1 MLALNPNPSSSRTSN
16 IIIMAKKAPVQ
27 ATLSFDESESGSA
40 FSFISPVKDPN
51 PLPPKE
57 PSVITVSEL
66 GERIR
71 DVLDC
76 ELLTGITVTGEVTG
90 YRPNSSG
97 HLYFSLTEKGETDAA
112 VSCVMWKYAAKHLAF
127 PLKDGLAVNITGHV
141 DYYPPSGRM
150 QFIVKK
156 IEPAAGGKT
165 GLYLQKEMWKKQLE
179 AEGTIPRPES
189 EKRDPPLFPKCVG
202 VVTSRTGSVLQDIRN
217 VLSRRYPLPILLAP
231 AQVQGAG
238 AEVSIVSAIESL
250 QGKVDVI
257 IVARGGGSF
266 EDLFVFN
273 HPDVVRAIRRS
284 KVPIISAVG
293 HETDTTLSDF
303 ASDRRVPT
311 PSAAAETVVP
321 DRTVLL
327 NNLEEYRRRM
337 HDRARGIISTNKSA
351 VAELKMR
358 VDPSRLSRRLDM
370 MHQQTA
376 DLEERI
382 KSAFSSR
389 LKVEADCLVQL
400 RKSIFKGAKTRIR
413 TAVLE
418 LSAQKEKI
426 LSCDPKKPLERGYAL
441 VQMNGAVIRSK
452 EQLKKDDHLTL
463 CLSDGEVTAIVEKIS

>member
-1 MLALNPNPSSSRTSN
+1 
-16 IIIMAKKAPVQ
+16 MAKKAPVQ

-40 FSFISPVKDPN
+40 FSLISPVKDPN

-57 PSVITVSEL
+57 PSVLTVSEL

-150 QFIVKK
+150 QFIVRK

-337 HDRARGIISTNKSA
+337 HDRARGIISTNRSA

-382 KSAFSSR
+382 KSAFSRR
-389 LKVEADCLVQL
+389 LKVEADGLEQL
-400 RKSIFKGAKTRIR
+400 RNSIFKGAKTRIS

-426 LSCDPKKPLERGYAL
+426 LSCDPKKPLEGGYAL

-452 EQLKKDDHLTL
+452 EQLKKDDRLTL

>member
-1 MLALNPNPSSSRTSN
+1 
-16 IIIMAKKAPVQ
+16 MAKKAPVQ

-51 PLPPKE
+51 PLPKKE
-57 PSVITVSEL
+57 PESPGIITVSEL

-97 HLYFSLTEKGETDAA
+97 HLYFSLTEKGDIDAA

-156 IEPAAGGKT
+156 IEPASGGKT

-179 AEGTIPRPES
+179 AEGIIPRPES

-217 VLSRRYPLPILLAP
+217 VLSRRYPLPVLLAP

-337 HDRARGIISTNKSA
+337 HDRARGIISTNRSA

-376 DLEERI
+376 DIEERI
-382 KSAFSSR
+382 KSAFSR
-389 LKVEADCLVQL
+389 KLKAEADGLEQL
-400 RKSIFKGAKTRIR
+400 AERIFKGAKTRIS

-441 VQMNGAVIRSK
+441 VQMNGTVIRSK
-452 EQLKKDDHLTL
+452 EQLKKDDSLTL

>member
-1 MLALNPNPSSSRTSN
+1 
-16 IIIMAKKAPVQ
+16 MAKKAPVQ

-57 PSVITVSEL
+57 PSVLTVSEL

-112 VSCVMWKYAAKHLAF
+112 VSCVMWKSAAKHLAF

-150 QFIVKK
+150 QFIVRK

-337 HDRARGIISTNKSA
+337 HDRARGIISTNRSA

-382 KSAFSSR
+382 KSAFSRR
-389 LKVEADCLVQL
+389 LKVEADGLEQL
-400 RKSIFKGAKTRIR
+400 RNSIFKGAKTRIS

-452 EQLKKDDHLTL
+452 EQLKKDDRLTL